1 MKFPIF
7 VKYSVSKN
15 SAALSGSAMGRQQRS
30 SRENRWNT
38 QGNSIRRNTSGSS
51 KPKRQGF
58 KCWKTRRTG
67 RNWFLPLTES
77 PLPSGSKSNSTSYGR
92 AYTDLYNRKG
102 KAEGW
107 NCRIPIL
114 NSEQINL
121 LQHKWLSQLF
131 ITFVFGLGKLRPR
144 HIRKERSVMLILLLK
159 T

>member
-58 KCWKTRRTG
+58 KC
-67 RNWFLPLTES
+67 
-77 PLPSGSKSNSTSYGR
+77 
-92 AYTDLYNRKG
+92 
-102 KAEGW
+102 
-107 NCRIPIL
+107 
-114 NSEQINL
+114 
-121 LQHKWLSQLF
+121 
-131 ITFVFGLGKLRPR
+131 
-144 HIRKERSVMLILLLK
+144 
-159 T
+159 